1 MEYSKSYMIEEHV
14 GLEENNFETDKP
26 LDDGMQVQ
34 GLTKAMALQMCSHQH
49 HQHHGGIY

>member
-1 MEYSKSYMIEEHV
+1 M
-14 GLEENNFETDKP
+14 GLEENNLEIDKP

-34 GLTKAMALQMCSHQH
+34 GLTKAMALQMCSCTQH